1 MSAIDLSIDPLKPSA
16 DWFNVLFETVGISAK
31 VERLTAKAI
40 GTGQIGENVR
50 FEFTYAG
57 EAGDAPSSL
66 VGKFP
71 STNEA
76 SLATAKLLGHY
87 QREVLFYR
95 EFAAI
100 AARIAPAPLYAEHD
114 KETNRFV
121 LVMQDMAPAQQGDQ
135 LSGCSVDDAER
146 AMEAAAILHTAHW
159 NDARLDKHDWLQ
171 GTENAPPPP
180 ITPEMSQELWVGFK
194 QRYADRLDAEDVEV
208 GDTFCDALPKW
219 SEGYEGPMAL
229 VHNDYR
235 LDNMLFGDAGAAKPL
250 AVVDWQTVG
259 KGAPAIDVA
268 YFIGAGLTRD
278 ARPDHERH
286 LLAHYHKCLTREG
299 VTSYS
304 LDDLYRDYCWFS
316 FYGMSVA
323 FGAAML
329 VEQTERGDEMFLTM
343 LRRHAAQARDN
354 NALALLVK

>member
-1 MSAIDLSIDPLKPSA
+1 MNGIDLSIDPLNPSV
-16 DWFNVLFETVGISAK
+16 DWFNVLFEKVGISAT
-31 VERLTAKAI
+31 VSSLTAKAI

-57 EAGDAPSSL
+57 DAGNAPKSL

-71 STNEA
+71 SSSEA

-87 QREVLFYR
+87 QREVLFYK
-95 EFAAI
+95 EFAPI

-114 KETNRFV
+114 AETNRFA
-121 LVMQDMAPAQQGDQ
+121 LMMQDMSPAQQGDQ
-135 LSGCSVDDAER
+135 LSGCSVEDAER
-146 AMEAAAILHTAHW
+146 AMEAAAILHAAHW
-159 NDARLDKHDWLQ
+159 NDASLDKHDWLQ
-171 GTENAPPPP
+171 GTEGAPPPP
-180 ITPEMSQELWVGFK
+180 INAEMTQQLWLGFK
-194 QRYADRLDAEDVEV
+194 QRYADRLDPEDVEV
-208 GDTFCDALPKW
+208 GDTFADALPAW
-219 SEGYEGPMAL
+219 GEGYDGPTAL

-235 LDNMLFGDAGAAKPL
+235 LDNMLFGEVSAPKPL

-278 ARPDHERH
+278 ARPDHEQH
-286 LLAHYHKCLTREG
+286 LLAYYHDCLSREG

-304 LDDLYRDYCWFS
+304 REDLYRDYCWFS

-354 NALALLVK
+354 NALALLAK